1 MIRFLLLV
9 FLFLMVSGCENKTN
23 IEVKALKVYNRKPHA
38 RLHITAIEQSCIN
51 NGLVDVAKMDSSF
64 RVKII
69 YSSDSN
75 VMHFDAYGDF
85 DKAYLQREVC
95 EKLIKANKL
104 LKKFHPSYTLIIY
117 DAARPLSVQQRL
129 WDSVKMPKKN
139 KINFV
144 ADPTRGSLH
153 NYGCAVD
160 LSIIDQNGRLLDMG
174 TKYDCPEKHAYPIY
188 EEKFFEE
195 GKLSKAQVENRKLLR
210 TIMKSAGFSPTK
222 TEWWHF
228 NATSLQKAKVRYL
241 VIP

>member
-1 MIRFLLLV
+1 MIRFLLSV
-9 FLFLMVSGCENKTN
+9 FLFLMVSGCEKKSDNT
-23 IEVKALKVYNRKPHA
+23 KALHALIRKPHE

-51 NGLVDVAKMDSSF
+51 NGLVDVTKMDNSI

-69 YSSDSN
+69 YSTDSN

-104 LKKFHPSYTLIIY
+104 LEKIHPDYSLIIY

-129 WDSVKMPKKN
+129 WDAVKMPVYIKV
-139 KINFV
+139 NFI

-160 LSIIDQNGRLLDMG
+160 LSIIDQNKNLLDMG
-174 TKYDCPEKHAYPIY
+174 TAYDCPEKHAYPIY
-188 EEKFFEE
+188 EEKYFAE
-195 GKLSKAQVENRKLLR
+195 GKLSKAQIENRKLLR
-210 TIMKSAGFSPTK
+210 RVMLLAGFSPTK
-222 TEWWHF
+222 TEWWHY
-228 NATSLQKAKVRYL
+228 NATSLQKAKTRYL
-241 VIP
+241 MIP